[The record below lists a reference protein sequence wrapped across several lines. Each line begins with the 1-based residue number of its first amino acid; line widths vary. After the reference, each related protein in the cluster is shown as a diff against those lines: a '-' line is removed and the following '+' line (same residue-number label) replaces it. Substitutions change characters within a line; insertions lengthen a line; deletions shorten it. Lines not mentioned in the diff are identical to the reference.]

1 MHDFVRGCGASTEG
15 CVSLPRPPGSNFSCV
30 KLRQHHVDFDC
41 RSGVA
46 RRCALFTHIFH
57 SSIRLMRDRFALT
70 QRGPSEV
77 LGTRLQSQSGSSKM
91 SRDNRRLNNHRTFVQ
106 LQGAISH
113 VPVVEWRRGRY
124 GHRDTSIPSH
134 PRMNW
139 RCEPSLQSIR
149 CMDHSTRCHRV
160 YSRIRGEPKIRG
172 YG

>member
-1 MHDFVRGCGASTEG
+1 LVTIRAANHHRLLGDFKGIVPFLTANGTCDRWACYRMVINPPMHDFVRGCGASTEG

-113 VPVVEWRRGRY
+113 VPVVEWRRGRL
-124 GHRDTSIPSH
+124 RSS
-134 PRMNW
+134 
-139 RCEPSLQSIR
+139 
-149 CMDHSTRCHRV
+149 
-160 YSRIRGEPKIRG
+160 
-172 YG
+172 